1 MPARV
6 VVVKRARRRSFALLW
21 AAFAWLRSA
30 LAALVAPSGSSVSP
44 PDRMVEWPGASLI
57 PGLRRTEAGDSLCT
71 ACNLCVEICPS
82 RALTLESDAPRG
94 QGRPRQFAL
103 QLGACIGCGA
113 CAQACPEEALG
124 LYSAPAVVIVG
135 GSGRPEPID
144 LLAGGGGTQ

>member
-30 LAALVAPSGSSVSP
+30 LAALVGASETPAPAPALEPSGASSIP
-44 PDRMVEWPGASLI
+44 ALRFTGAGE
-57 PGLRRTEAGDSLCT
+57 PLCT

-94 QGRPRQFAL
+94 EGRLRQFAL

-113 CAQACPEEALG
+113 CAEACPEEALG
-124 LYSAPAVVIVG
+124 LYPAPAVAIVG
-135 GSGRPEPID
+135 GSGQPEPID
-144 LLAGGGGTQ
+144 LLAGGGSPR